1 MDVLYLLSILAFF
14 ALSWG
19 FVRMCAALE
28 PVQQPTREERK

>member
-1 MDVLYLLSILAFF
+1 MDFLYLLAILAFF

-28 PVQQPTREERK
+28 PVPQSTREERK